1 MQVSAV
7 PDAGA
12 GDDHAVQTQTSSRP
26 LQTPLVSSTDFDLAS
41 VAPYQQLTADPEYL
55 PDGIQAFGAAFVHR
69 DLALQLPMHEE
80 YIITGPLHAVVDL
93 RGTLGRPF
101 HTTLRPGTIHIVPRG
116 EAGSYHYRCQES
128 PAMGVF
134 FLAPRV
140 LARVA
145 EETIECNS
153 AHLNLLPRTA
163 EPDALLYELCRAFLG
178 ELMSGGL
185 AGRLY
190 LETLTQTLA
199 VHLLRRHSTLAA
211 RSRLGADA
219 QPELRLRRVLEFID
233 ANLHR
238 TLSLAEIAA
247 EVHLSPYHLGRVF
260 KAAMGVSLH
269 QYLIAQRVER
279 GRALLECGEHTIRE
293 VAALVGFADH
303 SHFNLHFKRRYGVP
317 PSAVAQK
324 RTIFQG

>member
-1 MQVSAV
+1 MSN
-7 PDAGA
+7 
-12 GDDHAVQTQTSSRP
+12 AVQA
-26 LQTPLVSSTDFDLAS
+26 PLVSSTDFDLAS
-41 VAPYQQLTADPEYL
+41 VAPFQLLHAEHADM
-55 PDGIQAFGAAFVHR
+55 PDGIQVMGAEFVHR
-69 DLALQLPMHEE
+69 AHAFALPMYEE
-80 YIITGPLHAVVDL
+80 YTITCPLRSVVEL

-101 HTTLRPGTIHIVPRG
+101 HRILRPGMLHIVPRG
-116 EAGSYHYRCQES
+116 EAGSYHYRCQEP

-145 EETIECNS
+145 EETIEYDS

-178 ELMSGGL
+178 ELMSGGI
-185 AGRLY
+185 AGKLY
-190 LETLTQTLA
+190 LESLTQTLA
-199 VHLLRRHSTLAA
+199 VHLLRQHSTLASPKLTRA
-211 RSRLGADA
+211 EA
-219 QPELRLRRVLEFID
+219 QPELRLQRVLEFID

-238 TLSLAEIAA
+238 QLSLAEIAA

-260 KAAMGVSLH
+260 KAALGVSLH

-279 GRALLECGEHTIRE
+279 GRALLERGEHTIRE

-317 PSAVAQK
+317 PSAIAQK
-324 RTIFQG
+324 RTISQG